1 MRAVKILVAAM
12 GVLIVAGMGL
22 LIYGV
27 MQTSGK
33 LGADKAS
40 PPPPPPA
47 SASATAAPA
56 SSAEPFGA
64 VALGEPEGSH
74 IAHMTS
80 DGQGRLLLGVSGGG
94 QPDRVL
100 VIDATQGRR
109 LGTIGLGPS
118 VSSRARD
125 SVPPTVPSPR

>member
-33 LGADKAS
+33 LGADKA
-40 PPPPPPA
+40 PPPPPP
-47 SASATAAPA
+47 SASAVAPLA

-94 QPDRVL
+94 KPDRVL
-100 VIDATQGRR
+100 VIDVTEGRR
-109 LGTIGLGPS
+109 LGVIGLGS
-118 VSSRARD
+118 DMRETA
-125 SVPPTVPSPR
+125 PPAAPNLR